1 VAERPAVAAARS
13 AIALLC
19 RTQRAAVVTALVL
32 IPAATIAA
40 DSVNAAYSTPRTGSA
55 VPPAPRP
62 VPTSPTPTSPTPT
75 SPAGTGPVAAPRP
88 APVSLGP
95 APRVLT
101 VPDLAVVVPAGL
113 TADQVPRIGRLPGVR
128 GVLAVDGGRVQV
140 NGHQATVL
148 GVPVTAF
155 RAWTPPVTAADT
167 GVWSVLST
175 GSMVA
180 ASGSATGL
188 GITPGGTYPVTA
200 ATRTTVPVMATAP
213 LGVPGVDAIV
223 SSQRGAQL
231 GLARDIMVLVSAPAA
246 DYTALAAQIR
256 RITGPHSTVI
266 TLVPVV
272 KATALPVITTVP
284 VATPKNYLQL
294 YQDSAAE
301 YCPGL
306 SWTVL
311 AAIGQIESGDGANDG
326 PSSAGALG
334 PMQFM
339 PATWSAWAT
348 SGFGQTGPPDIMNPY
363 DAVPSAAR
371 LLCADGARNG
381 TTGLS
386 QAIYDYNHATWY
398 VSEVLDLAAEY
409 AQEYPEDKS

>member
-1 VAERPAVAAARS
+1 VTARLAVAAARS
-13 AIALLC
+13 AIALLS
-19 RTQRAAVVTALVL
+19 RTQRVAIVSALILLPTAA
-32 IPAATIAA
+32 IAA
-40 DSVNAAYSTPRTGSA
+40 DSVNTAYTTPRTASA
-55 VPPAPRP
+55 VPRASWPASHPSA
-62 VPTSPTPTSPTPT
+62 VTTP
-75 SPAGTGPVAAPRP
+75 GP

-113 TADQVPRIGRLPGVR
+113 TPAQVPQIGKLRGVR
-128 GVLAVDGGRVQV
+128 GVLAVDGGQVQV
-140 NGHQATVL
+140 NGHKATVL
-148 GVPVTAF
+148 GVSVTAF
-155 RAWTPPVTAADT
+155 RAWTPPVTAADS
-167 GVWSVLST
+167 GVWTVLT
-175 GSMVA
+175 AGSMVA

-188 GITPGGTYPVTA
+188 GISPGGTYPVTA
-200 ATRTTVPVMATAP
+200 AAHTSIPVMATAP
-213 LGVPGVDAIV
+213 LGVPGVDAVV

-231 GLARDIMVLVSAPAA
+231 GLARNVMVLVSAPGA
-246 DYTALAAQIR
+246 DYTTLAAQIR
-256 RITGPHSTVI
+256 HITGPNSTVI

-272 KATALPVITTVP
+272 RAAALPVVTTVP
-284 VATPKNYLQL
+284 AGAPKNYLRL

-339 PATWSAWAT
+339 PATWAAWAT
-348 SGFGQTGPPDIMNPY
+348 SGFGQTSSPDIMNPY

-371 LLCADGARNG
+371 LLCADGARDG

-409 AQEYPEDKS
+409 AQEYPEDKT

>member
-1 VAERPAVAAARS
+1 VTARPAVAAARS

-19 RTQRAAVVTALVL
+19 RTQRAAVVTALVMV
-32 IPAATIAA
+32 PAAAIAA
-40 DSVNAAYSTPRTGSA
+40 DSVNTAYSTPRTASA
-55 VPPAPRP
+55 VPPAPGP
-62 VPTSPTPTSPTPT
+62 AAHT
-75 SPAGTGPVAAPRP
+75 SPAATTSPVAAP
-88 APVSLGP
+88 APVTLGP

-113 TADQVPRIGRLPGVR
+113 TSAQVPRIGKLPGVR
-128 GVLAVDGGRVQV
+128 GVLAVDGGQVQV
-140 NGHQATVL
+140 NGHKATVL

-155 RAWTPPVTAADT
+155 RAWTPPATAADG
-167 GVWSVLST
+167 GVWSVLTT

-180 ASGSATGL
+180 ASGAATGL
-188 GITPGGTYPVTA
+188 GVSPGGTYPVTA
-200 ATRTTVPVMATAP
+200 ATHTTVPVMATAP

-231 GLARDIMVLVSAPAA
+231 GLARDIMVLVSAPGA

-256 RITGPHSTVI
+256 RITGPDSTVI

-272 KATALPVITTVP
+272 KAAALPVVTTVP
-284 VATPKNYLQL
+284 AATPKNYLQL

-339 PATWSAWAT
+339 PATWSSWAT
-348 SGFGQTGPPDIMNPY
+348 SGFGQTGTPDIMNPY